1 MKVFVTELQGKT
13 IMSAEGKILGQV
25 DNVVVDTRSG
35 DLQHLLVIPT
45 EEMDTRDFKT
55 DRTGRVVL
63 PFQKIKS
70 VKDVIV
76 LKPL

>member
-1 MKVFVTELQGKT
+1 MKVFITELQGKN
-13 IMSAEGKILGQV
+13 IMTADGKYLGQV
-25 DNVVVDTRSG
+25 DNVVVDTNSG

-45 EEMDTRDFKT
+45 EEIDISDYKT

-63 PFQKIKS
+63 PFSKIKS
-70 VKDVIV
+70 MKDVII

>member
-13 IMSAEGKILGQV
+13 IMSAEGKILG
-25 DNVVVDTRSG
+25 
-35 DLQHLLVIPT
+35 LLVIPT
-45 EEMDTRDFKT
+45 EEIEIDQFKT

-63 PFQKIKS
+63 PFDKIKS
-70 VKDVIV
+70 MKDVIV